1 MNTLTKMLHSYEDL
15 IKNTRKEV
23 NNWKF
28 YSNFNSCLL
37 CRFFRKDGDCRINC
51 PLFNMDEMQRITC
64 FTDTAHEFENKIKY
78 LRFFLNNQGRKKQ
91 INTARI
97 SVKKLARA
105 RYKELIKHLDKKGYS
120 YG

>member
-1 MNTLTKMLHSYEDL
+1 MNTLTKMLHNYEKL
-15 IKNTRKEV
+15 IENPEKEFEK
-23 NNWKF
+23 WKYYGSF
-28 YSNFNSCLL
+28 DSCLL
-37 CRFFRKDGDCRINC
+37 CKLFRKDGDCRINC

-91 INTARI
+91 INAARM

-105 RYKELIKHLDKKGYS
+105 RYKEIIKHLDKKGYI